1 MKRLHAERSARKISV
16 AYLCRLF
23 GRSKQAYY
31 KENNRSLLRMM
42 EERMVVDF
50 VLREREGC
58 PGMGGEKLWYKY
70 SREYPSEYCM
80 GRDAFMD
87 ILYARRLTLRKKRR
101 RCRTT
106 DSRHPYPLYENLI
119 KGLEVTHFG
128 QVIVCDITYIRI
140 GEGFCFLS
148 IVTDVYSRSIIGY
161 YVGESLEAGNTI
173 RALEMALSALE
184 GTPLEKGCI
193 HHSDRGIQ
201 YASSEYTDIL
211 KDRGIAIS
219 MTQSGDPKDN
229 AIAERVNGILKG
241 EFLEAYRFTDIG
253 QVRAAVNKAVHYYNY
268 ERPHRSLNMETPE
281 RMAKKEGAYTY
292 TCW

>member
-1 MKRLHAERSARKISV
+1 MTV
-16 AYLCRLF
+16 VYLCRLF

-31 KENNRSLLRMM
+31 KDGNHLLLRMM
-42 EERMVVDF
+42 KERMVVDF
-50 VLREREGC
+50 VLGERKSW

-87 ILYARRLTLRKKRR
+87 ILYGHKLTLRKKKR

-106 DSRHPYPLYENLI
+106 DSEHPYPLYKNLI
-119 KGLEVTHFG
+119 KGLAVTYFG
-128 QVIVCDITYIRI
+128 QVIVSDITYIRM
-140 GEGFCFLS
+140 GDRFCFLS

-161 YVGESLEAGNTI
+161 YVGQTLESSNTI
-173 RALEMALSALE
+173 KALEKALPQLE
-184 GTPLEKGCI
+184 NIPGEKGSI
-193 HHSDRGIQ
+193 HHSDRGVQ
-201 YASSEYTDIL
+201 YASYEYTDIL
-211 KDRGIAIS
+211 KEHGIAIS

-241 EFLEAYRFTDIG
+241 EFLNAYRFTSIE
-253 QVRAAVNKAVHYYNY
+253 QVRTAVDKAVHYYNY
-268 ERPHRSLNMETPE
+268 ERPHRSLNMDTPIK
-281 RMAKKEGAYTY
+281 MAKKEGIYTY